1 MRRAVASVSVALLL
15 VASGVAFSTLYPS
28 QAGATTTNWD
38 PSGQAMPVGDL
49 PGWHQIFADNF
60 ANDSYARGTLTG
72 CNQNGCKG
80 APTLPWGAVED
91 GHPDTSG
98 YCEYF
103 PSQTVSITGGVMRI
117 YMHTNSAGVCM
128 DASLYPL
135 VGSMTYGMYSVRF
148 RSAAVPGYK
157 GVDLLW
163 PVNKVNGEIDFPESN
178 LDAPIHGFL
187 HTLAGGTQQQNF
199 KSTASWTSWHTA
211 TLEWTPTSVSF
222 LLDGVSLGTTDLDVP
237 QTPMT
242 LAIRA
247 ESDLEGAPKPPAS
260 AHGSMEIDW
269 VTVYS
274 YVPPT
279 TPSAAAR

>member
-1 MRRAVASVSVALLL
+1 MRRVSTFLSIAMLLIT
-15 VASGVAFSTLYPS
+15 SSIAFCTLGGD
-28 QAGATTTNWD
+28 QAGAATTNWD

-60 ANDSYARGTLTG
+60 ANDSYPLGTFTG
-72 CNQNGCKG
+72 CNQHGCSG
-80 APTLPWGAVED
+80 APSVPFGAVVD

-98 YCEYF
+98 NCEYF

-117 YMHTNSAGVCM
+117 FMHTNSKGLCM

-135 VGSMTYGMYSVRF
+135 VPSLTYGMYSVRF

-163 PVNKVNGEIDFPESN
+163 PVNKVNGEIDFPEAN
-178 LDAPIHGFL
+178 LDAPLHGFL
-187 HTLAGGTQQQNF
+187 HTLAGGQQQQNF

-211 TLEWTPTSVSF
+211 TLEWTPTSVTF
-222 LLDGVSLGTTDLDVP
+222 VLDGTTIGTTDLDVP

-242 LAIRA
+242 LVLRA

-274 YVPPT
+274 YVPPAG
-279 TPSAAAR
+279 PAAAR